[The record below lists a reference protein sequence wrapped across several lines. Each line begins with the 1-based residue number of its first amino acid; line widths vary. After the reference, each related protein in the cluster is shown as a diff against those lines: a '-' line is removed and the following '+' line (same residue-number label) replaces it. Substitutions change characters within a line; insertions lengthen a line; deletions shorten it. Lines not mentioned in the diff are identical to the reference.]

1 MQNKISQD
9 TATSPTVGAEER
21 VGSSLPNWLF
31 PIVCVWGCVY
41 PFVGERLVT
50 ACNEVIYPAPHGKMF
65 PPPEYLEAVVR
76 AMTVNTAIGY
86 GVCGSLFFL
95 VLAAMVG
102 AASGIAHAMRGA
114 VIGAV
119 LGFLIPGAAG
129 GIGHRIE
136 NYLLQADMDGILR
149 TVLVLSAEFIAFALT
164 AGLVWKLVGRQ
175 VTVGRVLG
183 ASVKVAFVALI
194 SFILIAAIGIP
205 NGWIEG
211 MHPNEMNVRYLL
223 FFCLTLSAVGTVGL
237 LLRGERKAAIP
248 PAAS

>member
-9 TATSPTVGAEER
+9 AATSPTVVAQER
-21 VGSSLPNWLF
+21 VGSSLPSWLF

-50 ACNEVIYPAPHGKMF
+50 ACNEVSYPAPHGKMF

-95 VLAAMVG
+95 VLAAIVG
-102 AASGIAHAMRGA
+102 AASGMAHAMRGA
-114 VIGAV
+114 VIGAM

-136 NYLLQADMDGILR
+136 NYLLQADMDGMLR
-149 TVLVLSAEFIAFALT
+149 TVLVLRRGIHRFCTDCWVGME
-164 AGLVWKLVGRQ
+164 VGRQ
-175 VTVGRVLG
+175 ASHLG
-183 ASVKVAFVALI
+183 TRAWGDFKSSVCSPDQLHLDRGHWHSQRLDRRHAPQRDECA
-194 SFILIAAIGIP
+194 
-205 NGWIEG
+205 
-211 MHPNEMNVRYLL
+211 
-223 FFCLTLSAVGTVGL
+223 LSAL
-237 LLRGERKAAIP
+237 LLSYVRCSGYRWTVAAR
-248 PAAS
+248 